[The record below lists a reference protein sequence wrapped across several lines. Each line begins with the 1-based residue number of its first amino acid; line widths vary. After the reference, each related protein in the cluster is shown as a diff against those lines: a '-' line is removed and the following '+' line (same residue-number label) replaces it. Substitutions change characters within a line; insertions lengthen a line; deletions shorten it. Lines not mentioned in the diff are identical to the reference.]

1 MQKLILSI
9 ALLAMYSISAQSP
22 QEGIEACPY
31 LSAVESAK
39 AQSSE
44 KKMGKKEFFPNRLNL
59 DILRQNSGK
68 TSPMSADFDYI
79 EAFRS
84 LDYYA
89 LKEDIRDVL
98 TDSKDWWPADW
109 GHYGGLFIRMA
120 WHSAGTYRTGD
131 GRGGSRAGQQRFAP
145 LNSWPDNANLDKA
158 RRLLW
163 PVKQKYGKKISW
175 ADLMILA
182 GNVAL
187 EDMGLETAG
196 FAGGRKDVFEP
207 KDDIYWGPESELLES
222 KRFDEDGDL
231 EDPLAASQMG
241 LIYVNPEGPGGEP
254 DPMAAAEKTRITFK
268 RMGMN
273 DEQTVALI
281 AGGHTLGKTHAAAS
295 GSHKGPAPEKAPIE
309 EQGLGWKSD
318 YKSGKGEDVITSSVD
333 VTWTSTPTEWS
344 HDYLTFLFKYD
355 WELMKSPAG
364 GDQWVAKDA
373 DKIIPHPFEGE
384 NRKPYMLTTDIA
396 LIKDPKYR
404 KISKRFL
411 EDEEAFQKAFAEAWF
426 KLTHRDMGPK
436 SSYVGPEVPEKDYI
450 WQDPIPEVDH
460 TLVNN
465 KDVEQLKNQILKT
478 DLSHSELVKAA
489 WASAST
495 YRQSDR
501 RGGANGA
508 HILLDPMRDWEAN
521 DPKELDKVITAL
533 EKVQNNFNRK
543 AEGDKEISMADLIV
557 LAGNA
562 AIEDAAAKA
571 GVDAKVPFEP
581 GRMDA
586 LQDQTDVESMQYLE
600 PEADGFR
607 NYMKDDYTYSA
618 EEMLIDKAQL
628 LDLTPPEM
636 TVLVGGMR
644 VLGANTNNVD
654 HGVFTDEVGTLSN
667 DFFVNLL
674 SMDYKWN
681 SISEEDKVF
690 EVVDRKTGE
699 RKWTATRV
707 DLIFGSNSEL
717 RALCE
722 VYAAQDAQK
731 KFVLDFIDAWS
742 KVMQADRFDLRM

>member
-9 ALLAMYSISAQSP
+9 VLLAMGSMYAQSP
-22 QEGIEACPY
+22 SAGIEACPY
-31 LSAVESAK
+31 MSAIEEAKSASADK
-39 AQSSE
+39 G
-44 KKMGKKEFFPNRLNL
+44 MKKEFFPDQLNL
-59 DILRQNSGK
+59 DILRQNSEK
-68 TSPMSADFDYI
+68 SSPMNPDFDYI

-98 TDSKDWWPADW
+98 TDSKEWWPADW

-120 WHSAGTYRTGD
+120 WHSAGTYRTAD
-131 GRGGSRAGQQRFAP
+131 GRGGSRSGQQRFAP

-187 EDMGLETAG
+187 EDMGLETTG
-196 FAGGRKDVFEP
+196 FAGGRKDVFQP
-207 KDDIYWGPESELLES
+207 NRDVYWGPESELLKSE
-222 KRFDEDGDL
+222 RFNEDGEL
-231 EDPLAASQMG
+231 ENPLAASQMG

-281 AGGHTLGKTHAAAS
+281 AGGHTLGKTHAAAD

-396 LIKDPKYR
+396 LIKDPVYR

-436 SSYVGPEVPEKDYI
+436 SSYVGPEVPEKDFI

-460 TLVNN
+460 TLVNSD
-465 KDVEQLKNQILKT
+465 DVEALKKAVLDT
-478 DLSHSELVKAA
+478 DLTTSELVKTA

-508 HILLDPMRDWEAN
+508 HILLDPQRDWEVN
-521 DPKELDKVITAL
+521 NPEELDKVINSL
-533 EKVQNNFNRK
+533 EKVQKRFNRK
-543 AEGDKEISMADLIV
+543 AKGDKAISMADLIV

-562 AIEDAAAKA
+562 AIEDAASKA
-571 GVDAKVPFEP
+571 GVDVKVPFKP

-586 LQDQTDVESMQYLE
+586 SQNQTDVESMQYLE

-607 NYMKDDYTYSA
+607 NYMKDDYTYTA
-618 EEMLIDKAQL
+618 EALLVDKAQL
-628 LDLTPPEM
+628 LNLTPPEM

-644 VLGANTNNVD
+644 VLGANYDNSE
-654 HGVFTDEVGTLSN
+654 HGVLTDEVGTLSN

-674 SMDYKWN
+674 SMKYKWN
-681 SISEEDKVF
+681 SISEKDKLF
-690 EVVDRKTGE
+690 EIVDRKTGE

-707 DLIFGSNSEL
+707 DLIFGSHSEL
-717 RALCE
+717 RALSE
-722 VYAAQDAQK
+722 VYASQNAQR
-731 KFVLDFIDAWS
+731 KFVLDFVDAWT
-742 KVMQADRFDLRM
+742 KVMQLDRFDLRI